1 MAVNGYSFR
10 AHDLAQVLQ
19 QNARSLVSLG
29 FQGLGIGDVGIAES
43 EGMRSAEDT
52 SYVST
57 RIMAAATDVDGCQEN
72 ESFRNHKIHRTREG
86 QAAGD
91 QIGLPSPSS
100 WRMGTVAIGLDMG
113 PQAPRKLEI
122 DDLEGSVV
130 QPFLGSPT
138 FPNVR
143 GGGPSVRADGTA
155 ARSPPSNSTALQIDS
170 DGRRQGMA
178 NKQVCSATMIDETAR
193 NTLLYIRGYMF
204 ESTEIKRRFDETWKV
219 DGRPER

>member
-10 AHDLAQVLQ
+10 FADLAQVLQ

-52 SYVST
+52 SYVD
-57 RIMAAATDVDGCQEN
+57 ACQEN
-72 ESFRNHKIHRTREG
+72 EMHRTREG
-86 QAAGD
+86 QATGG

-100 WRMGTVAIGLDMG
+100 WQVGTVTNGLDMD

-122 DDLEGSVV
+122 DDLGSSVV
-130 QPFLGSPT
+130 QSFLGSPML
-138 FPNVR
+138 PNVR
-143 GGGPSVRADGTA
+143 VRADGTA
-155 ARSPPSNSTALQIDS
+155 AQFASSNSTALQIDS

-178 NKQVCSATMIDETAR
+178 NKQVCSAAMIDETSSH
-193 NTLLYIRGYMF
+193 TLFCFRGHMF
-204 ESTEIKRRFDETWKV
+204 ESTES
-219 DGRPER
+219 